1 MENMFMFH
9 CFLHGSCKGQC
20 SSKVISCTCSNSSF
34 ESVLIV
40 LAGLTGPL
48 TVENPGQSQMVWVD
62 LVKPNAAAANREPLE
77 QHVGVVERAGRQAH
91 IWIFLS
97 LFSGPFWIFLFRTE
111 KNETKWNSGSTFDG
125 RTKQPARLVQQAIW
139 KVMIWNLPI
148 WSSLLTRMFHGGI
161 QASPSGS
168 IKQIGHA
175 NLKTQELLE

>member
-1 MENMFMFH
+1 MFH

-62 LVKPNAAAANREPLE
+62 LVKPSAAAANREPLE

-91 IWIFLS
+91 IWIFLFFFQAHFGFF
-97 LFSGPFWIFLFRTE
+97 FSGRR
-111 KNETKWNSGSTFDG
+111 KTKRN
-125 RTKQPARLVQQAIW
+125 
-139 KVMIWNLPI
+139 
-148 WSSLLTRMFHGGI
+148 GI
-161 QASPSGS
+161 QGQRSTEERSSQPD
-168 IKQIGHA
+168 
-175 NLKTQELLE
+175 

>member
-1 MENMFMFH
+1 MFH

-62 LVKPNAAAANREPLE
+62 LVKPNAAAANPEPLE

-91 IWIFLS
+91 IWIFLFFFRS
-97 LFSGPFWIFLFRTE
+97 ILDFSFPDGEKRNEMEFRVNVRR
-111 KNETKWNSGSTFDG
+111 KNEAASQTSPTG
-125 RTKQPARLVQQAIW
+125 
-139 KVMIWNLPI
+139 NLE
-148 WSSLLTRMFHGGI
+148 
-161 QASPSGS
+161 
-168 IKQIGHA
+168 GHDLELA
-175 NLKTQELLE
+175 NLE